1 MVEIEL
7 VQLYKSRDRESLA
20 IFPII
25 CTKRNVR
32 ELYFKNRN
40 NERDGQQSIFSHEL
54 VDGGRHA

>member
-7 VQLYKSRDRESLA
+7 VQLYKSRDREGLA

-32 ELYFKNRN
+32 
-40 NERDGQQSIFSHEL
+40 
-54 VDGGRHA
+54 